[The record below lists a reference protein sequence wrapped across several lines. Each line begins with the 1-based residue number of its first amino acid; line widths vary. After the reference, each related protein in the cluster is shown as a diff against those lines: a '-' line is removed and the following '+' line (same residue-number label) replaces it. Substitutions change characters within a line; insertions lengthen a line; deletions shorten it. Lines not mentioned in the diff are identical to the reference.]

1 MSELPS
7 GTSFAPAR
15 RAALTLAVTGLA
27 FASGTTLMAAGFA
40 PGALGFALWAAVPYV
55 LLIVLTRAV
64 RNGWALVWG
73 AAAVVLA
80 EVYIRAQVFL
90 FPRSSTAALAL
101 IFSPLYLSLGALPA
115 GLGAGWLGGQ
125 LWRRSGPAGRAS
137 MLAVG
142 GIAVLVIAVA
152 TIRPG
157 IPPGPVA
164 RLVSARERLGP
175 PRVVIGD
182 GVLSKTRLAERPA
195 WYQVLERDGGAT
207 GDVIVAVEGGTMTVL
222 DPATGAPRRQ
232 VPLTDEAR
240 RKWNWF
246 SRLVPDGPDL
256 LIAQTGGG
264 YSEVE
269 VLDLAGAAALGLPSR
284 CHAAADR
291 AAAG

>member
-1 MSELPS
+1 
-7 GTSFAPAR
+7 
-15 RAALTLAVTGLA
+15 
-27 FASGTTLMAAGFA
+27 
-40 PGALGFALWAAVPYV
+40 
-55 LLIVLTRAV
+55 
-64 RNGWALVWG
+64 
-73 AAAVVLA
+73 
-80 EVYIRAQVFL
+80 
-90 FPRSSTAALAL
+90 
-101 IFSPLYLSLGALPA
+101 
-115 GLGAGWLGGQ
+115 
-125 LWRRSGPAGRAS
+125 
-137 MLAVG
+137 
-142 GIAVLVIAVA
+142 
-152 TIRPG
+152 
-157 IPPGPVA
+157 
-164 RLVSARERLGP
+164 
-175 PRVVIGD
+175 
-182 GVLSKTRLAERPA
+182 VLSKTRLAERPA

-222 DPATGAPRRQ
+222 DPATGVPRRQ